1 MRKTIGSVLVG
12 CVLAAVPLSSLTVA
26 EAAPSA
32 PTAVVQKAVA
42 KAVNSKKTYKNCT
55 ALNKKYKHGVGKSG
69 AKDKVRGKSK
79 PVKNFKK
86 STKIYNEAMK
96 HNRDLDRDRDGVA
109 CEKR

>member
-1 MRKTIGSVLVG
+1 M
-12 CVLAAVPLSSLTVA
+12 
-26 EAAPSA
+26 
-32 PTAVVQKAVA
+32 
-42 KAVNSKKTYKNCT
+42 
-55 ALNKKYKHGVGKSG
+55 
-69 AKDKVRGKSK
+69 RGKSK